1 MVDIRS
7 VSRLNL
13 LILFMSGD
21 LLHKFTAFLLLR

>member
-1 MVDIRS
+1 MAGIRA

-13 LILFMSGD
+13 LILRMSGG

>member
-1 MVDIRS
+1 MADVRS

-13 LILFMSGD
+13 LILLVSGG